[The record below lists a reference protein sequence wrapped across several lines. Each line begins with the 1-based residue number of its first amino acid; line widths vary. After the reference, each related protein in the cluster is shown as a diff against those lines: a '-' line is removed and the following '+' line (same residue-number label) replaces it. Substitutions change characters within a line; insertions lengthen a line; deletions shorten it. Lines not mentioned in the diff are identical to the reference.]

1 MKNISKFLL
10 SAVVLSAVAFTPKTI
25 FAADDPIEYH
35 SHGQVEFT
43 PSTDPTDPTDPIEP
57 GNPVQPI
64 DPTDPT
70 NPVDPGTPGPLS
82 IDFASSFDFGKQAI
96 SSSDKVYTAAAQAYY
111 KLGADGKPT
120 GDLVYGPDYV
130 QVTDNRGTLA
140 GWTLTVTQDGQFI
153 SDSKHVL
160 DGAVVTLKDGNVVTA
175 SSSDNK
181 PTPAKDTAL
190 TPGTASLV
198 MSATNGQGGGT
209 FLNDWGTKSELTS
222 EDQPHTNSV
231 TLSVPGRTTKY
242 AETYKTTLTWNLS
255 DVPGNGTTE

>member
-10 SAVVLSAVAFTPKTI
+10 SAVALSAVAFTPKSI
-25 FAADDPIEYH
+25 FAADVAKYQ
-35 SHGQVEFT
+35 SNGQVEFT
-43 PSTDPTDPTDPIEP
+43 PSTDPTDPTDPTQP

-70 NPVDPGTPGPLS
+70 NPVNPGTPGPLS

-140 GWTLTVTQDGQFI
+140 GWVLTVTQDGQFT
-153 SDSKHVL
+153 SGTGHVL

-175 SSSDNK
+175 SSSDK
-181 PTPAKDTAL
+181 PTPAQNTDL

-198 MSATNGQGGGT
+198 MSAAKGQGGGT
-209 FLNDWGTKSELTS
+209 FLNDWGTKSNLTS

-255 DVPGNGTTE
+255 DVPSNGAVE